1 MRPEPDDIQILI
13 SKYRTMD
20 IEELKASINGWE
32 GKNDC
37 SIQKENLAIA
47 KNELELKCKERQE
60 QIELLTK
67 SLTSSSRI
75 RRWISSVAAVIK
87 QITKFN
93 N

>member
-1 MRPEPDDIQILI
+1 MHPEPDDLKMLI

-20 IEELKASINGWE
+20 IQELKANIDYLEEMN
-32 GKNDC
+32 NC
-37 SIQKENLAIA
+37 SNQDQRIDIA
-47 KNELELKCKERQE
+47 KNELELKYKERQL

-75 RRWISSVAAVIK
+75 GRWISSTKGILK
-87 QITKFN
+87 QFIKFN

>member
-1 MRPEPDDIQILI
+1 MIALFNKKPCYCKKR
-13 SKYRTMD
+13 M
-20 IEELKASINGWE
+20 ELKY
-32 GKNDC
+32 
-37 SIQKENLAIA
+37 
-47 KNELELKCKERQE
+47 KERQE

-75 RRWISSVAAVIK
+75 GRWISSIAAVIK